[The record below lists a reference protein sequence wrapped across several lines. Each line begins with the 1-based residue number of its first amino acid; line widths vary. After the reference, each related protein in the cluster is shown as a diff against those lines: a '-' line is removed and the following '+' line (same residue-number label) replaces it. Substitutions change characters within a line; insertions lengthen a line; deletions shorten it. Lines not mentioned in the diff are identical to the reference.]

1 MQICK
6 PRDDAVALVC
16 HTFGITH
23 LNLHSGTTQ
32 LHLVLPHTKCHIFIH
47 VALLR
52 QVSHDSLQ
60 QQKVVPLL
68 SVTRL

>member
-1 MQICK
+1 M
-6 PRDDAVALVC
+6 ALVC

-23 LNLHSGTTQ
+23 LNSHCAF
-32 LHLVLPHTKCHIFIH
+32 PHTNCHIFIH